1 MCSSIVERNEKG
13 EEGMGEGM
21 GSEENS
27 IEKNEDEEKI
37 VVEEIHDP
45 VDVEDVQV
53 GIDQVN
59 IEQ

>member
-1 MCSSIVERNEKG
+1 
-13 EEGMGEGM
+13 MGEGM

-27 IEKNEDEEKI
+27 TGKDEEEEKI

-59 IEQ
+59 IEK